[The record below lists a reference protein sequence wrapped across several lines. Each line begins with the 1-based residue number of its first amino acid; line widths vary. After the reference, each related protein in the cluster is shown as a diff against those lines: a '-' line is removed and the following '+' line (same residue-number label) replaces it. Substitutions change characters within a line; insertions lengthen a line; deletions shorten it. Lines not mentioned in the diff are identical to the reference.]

1 MKVIVMNMALSIN
14 WRYSYLQNPTNYD
27 GEIDQ
32 INVYVDDTWKLNDQ
46 FALSLGLRWDHN
58 RGSTDRGVVSSSD
71 PVAPRIGAIW
81 TIRENKPIVIKAH
94 YGDYYDALLTRQFSF
109 LSDQPFGGQWE
120 YSITLHSNGL
130 KQNFAIK
137 FVYLSA
143 PDNKH
148 PFVRQFTV
156 GMDQE
161 LPLGIAAG
169 VHYIYRKWHN
179 ILGNVEMNSDYEPVP
194 FMNPVT
200 GEMITVYSRPASN
213 ERYTP
218 SDESRGALSQV

>member
-1 MKVIVMNMALSIN
+1 MAYPSIGA
-14 WRYSYLQNPTNYD
+14 YSYLQNTNKFNGD
-27 GEIDQ
+27 IDQ
-32 INVYVDDTWKLNDQ
+32 ISLYVHDTWNLNGH

-58 RGSTDRGVVSSSD
+58 RGSTDRGVVSSTD

-94 YGDYYDALLTRQFSF
+94 YGDYYDALLTRQFVF
-109 LSDQPFGGQWE
+109 LSDQQFGYQWDDFDN
-120 YSITLHSNGL
+120 ITQQWLNERIRE
-130 KQNFAIK
+130 QN
-137 FVYLSA
+137 VYFSA

-161 LPLGIAAG
+161 LPAGIAAG

-179 ILGNVEMNSDYEPVP
+179 ILGRRRN
-194 FMNPVT
+194 
-200 GEMITVYSRPASN
+200 
-213 ERYTP
+213 
-218 SDESRGALSQV
+218 ESRLRTCSF